1 MFKSKKFRII
11 GISALVILIVALLV
25 AKKQGWLG
33 QEEET
38 KVAVEKVAVRNV
50 TESITANGK
59 IQPEKELIIA
69 PDASGEIVGLYI
81 KEGDSVKKG
90 DLLMKINPDI
100 YISTLDRAVA
110 SLNSSKANL
119 ANSTARKAQTEAQ
132 FVKAKYD
139 YERNKNLFNQK
150 VISAS
155 EFETI
160 EANFQVAKAELVAA
174 EESVKAAQFA
184 VKNAEASVKES
195 QDNLTKTSV
204 FAPIDGTISK
214 LSKEL
219 GERVA
224 GASQFSGGTEV
235 LRIAN
240 LNNMEARVDV
250 SENDIVRVK
259 LGDTALIEVDAYLDR
274 KFKGIVTQIANSSN
288 TSTSISTDQVTNFT
302 VRIRILPES
311 YADLQSKLAANQS
324 PFRPGMSASVE
335 ILTNYKAKVLTVPIT
350 AVTTR
355 DDTLSGKVG
364 SRKAAETETFGED
377 KAVKEKKN
385 ESKANEEMVD
395 EYVFVLSKNE
405 AVLRKVK
412 IGIQDDTYFEIV
424 EGLKE
429 GETVITA
436 PYKEVSQ
443 KLKNHTKVKVVE
455 KEKLF
460 EEK

>member
-1 MFKSKKFRII
+1 MFKNKKFNII
-11 GISALVILIVALLV
+11 GITSLFLLVVLLVV
-25 AKKQGWLG
+25 AKKQGWVG
-33 QEEET
+33 KQEET
-38 KVAVEKVAVRNV
+38 KVAVEKVDIRSL

-100 YISTLDRAVA
+100 YLSTLDRAVA

-119 ANSTARKAQTEAQ
+119 ANSVARKAQTDAQ
-132 FVKAKYD
+132 FLKAKYD
-139 YERNKNLFNQK
+139 YERNKTLFNQK
-150 VISAS
+150 VISTS
-155 EFETI
+155 EYETI
-160 EANFQVAKAELVAA
+160 EANYQVTKAELVAA

-288 TSTSISTDQVTNFT
+288 TSASLSTDQVTNFT

-311 YADLQSKLAANQS
+311 YVDLQAKLQANQS

-335 ILTNYKAKVLTVPIT
+335 ILTNYKSNVITVPIT

-355 DDTLSGKVG
+355 EDTLSGKAVT
-364 SRKAAETETFGED
+364 RKAAETKTFGDEENE
-377 KAVKEKKN
+377 KSEVKEQVV
-385 ESKANEEMVD
+385 ETTD
-395 EYVFVLSKNE
+395 EYVFVVQNNE

-412 IGIQDDTYFEIV
+412 TGIQDDTYFEII
-424 EGLKE
+424 EGLKK
-429 GETVITA
+429 GDIVITA

-443 KLKNHTKVKVVE
+443 RLKNHAFVKVVD

-460 EEK
+460 EQDK